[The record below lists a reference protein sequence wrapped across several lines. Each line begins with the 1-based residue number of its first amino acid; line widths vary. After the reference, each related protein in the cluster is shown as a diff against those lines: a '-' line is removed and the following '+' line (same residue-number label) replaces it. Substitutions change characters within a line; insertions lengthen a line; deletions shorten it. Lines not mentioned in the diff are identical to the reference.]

1 MKVLI
6 LGATGLVGQR
16 TLVQGVTHPAITQ
29 VVAPTRR
36 PLPPSSKLA
45 NPVAERLELLLPEVL
60 TWGVDAVICA
70 LGTTSGKAGSKEVFR
85 QVDYVLP
92 LAFAKLAHQQG
103 AETFALV
110 SAIGAD
116 ANSSILLSENQGRG
130 REGHEARWLQIADD
144 PPAQH
149 HRWEARRVALCR
161 RTCSDAVSNTGA
173 SSSEK
178 VPCQSRSEDRRRS
191 SRQRHCCGPGL
202 SLSLRRKF
210 GLVPWR
216 NMHEKAFDADE
227 YNVNRNSHHNG
238 RKGWPWLMEAT
249 RPHRHNSCRRSSK
262 NMPIAGL
269 GKDRGCRYCVFNT
282 SPGPW
287 TIGTRP

>member
-116 ANSSILLSENQGRG
+116 ANSSFFYPKTKGEVERDMKLVGFRSLTILRPSIIGG
-130 REGHEARWLQIADD
+130 KREE
-144 PPAQH
+144 
-149 HRWEARRVALCR
+149 
-161 RTCSDAVSNTGA
+161 
-173 SSSEK
+173 
-178 VPCQSRSEDRRRS
+178 SRFAE
-191 SRQRHCCGPGL
+191 GVVLGL
-202 SLSLRRKF
+202 SRILTPILPKKFRVDPAPKIAAVLVDSIIAAEPGCHYRYAESL
-210 GLVPWR
+210 V
-216 NMHEKAFDADE
+216 
-227 YNVNRNSHHNG
+227 
-238 RKGWPWLMEAT
+238 
-249 RPHRHNSCRRSSK
+249 
-262 NMPIAGL
+262 
-269 GKDRGCRYCVFNT
+269 
-282 SPGPW
+282 
-287 TIGTRP
+287 